1 MPDTTRNNYLK
12 DIIKAFGNITG
23 SYTELVD
30 LGTEYLFRGMMIY
43 STLDQPVTLK
53 FANAESDEL
62 NIPPNWEISPE
73 IEFWYDG
80 IIQIKHDGDAPTEGF
95 LKMISWRAE

>member
-1 MPDTTRNNYLK
+1 MPDIIKNNYLK
-12 DIIKAFGNITG
+12 DTEKAFGDITG

-43 STLDQPVTLK
+43 STLDQAVTLK

-62 NIPPNWEISPE
+62 NVPPNWEISPE
-73 IEFWYDG
+73 VDFWHDGVIE
-80 IIQIKHDGDAPTEGF
+80 IKHAGSAPTEGF